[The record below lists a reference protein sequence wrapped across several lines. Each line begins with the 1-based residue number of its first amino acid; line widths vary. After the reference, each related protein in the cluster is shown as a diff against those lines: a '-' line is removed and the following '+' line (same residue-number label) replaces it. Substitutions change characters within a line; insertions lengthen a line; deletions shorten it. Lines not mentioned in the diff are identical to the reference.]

1 MNNSTSTETLS
12 SHVHVAIL
20 RKVRR
25 GQHEAFE
32 RALKDFFGAAAQ
44 EPGVD
49 GAYLIRPIPGS
60 DDNEYGI
67 LRSFA
72 SEADMRQFYASEL
85 YRRWKETVAPLVEG
99 EPRKRQLHGLEA
111 FFRDDQSPA
120 AWKMSVLTWL
130 GVNPAVYL
138 FSLLVPWLFGHLP
151 GLWELLVVNL
161 FVVAS
166 LTWFFMP
173 ILTWLFR
180 RWLQA
185 PAT

>member
-1 MNNSTSTETLS
+1 MNQPTSAIPS
-12 SHVHVAIL
+12 PRVHIAIL
-20 RKVRR
+20 HRVRL
-25 GQHEAFE
+25 GQHDAFE
-32 RALKDFFGAAAQ
+32 RAMRNFFGVAAL

-49 GAYLIRPIPGS
+49 GAYLIRPLSGH
-60 DDNEYGI
+60 DDREYGI

-72 SEADMRQFYASEL
+72 SAADMRRFYASDL
-85 YRRWKETVAPLVEG
+85 YRRWQKTVAPLVEG
-99 EPRKRQLHGLEA
+99 ESRKRQLHGLEA
-111 FFRDDQSPA
+111 FFRDDQAPP

-138 FSLLVPWLFGHLP
+138 FSLLVPRLFGHLP

-173 ILTWLFR
+173 VLTRLFR
-180 RWLQA
+180 RWLQR
-185 PAT
+185 PAS